1 MNNKEWEQKAKLAN
15 ATLNAICSPTFEN
28 VSKFATELNK
38 TDIEHSNLSDKEK
51 EILKAWQDLGH
62 ELFTTRN
69 YDKARSLY
77 GYINGLLRN

>member
-15 ATLNAICSPTFEN
+15 ATLNAICSPTSEN

-51 EILKAWQDLGH
+51 D
-62 ELFTTRN
+62 F
-69 YDKARSLY
+69 
-77 GYINGLLRN
+77 

>member
-15 ATLNAICSPTFEN
+15 ATLNAICSPTSEN

-38 TDIEHSNLSDKEK
+38 TDIELSNLPYKEK

-77 GYINGLLRN
+77 EYINGLLKN